1 MQAEACEPEP
11 LSLQPGMV
19 QISDQITEWLG
30 CYKTCRI
37 VVGHPPRRLFAT
49 QMAGQYY
56 RFSRLLPTRT
66 AALKLA
72 DRLGELAEH
81 VLLTTAEPMHQ
92 VADQGAYVVW
102 LRQPGA
108 QLAESESG

>member
-1 MQAEACEPEP
+1 MHKELVARGILVGKERVRLVMQRHGIKAK
-11 LSLQPGMV
+11 G
-19 QISDQITEWLG
+19 
-30 CYKTCRI
+30 KKRF
-37 VVGHPPRRLFAT
+37 VVTTDSKH
-49 QMAGQYY
+49 
-56 RFSRLLPTRT
+56 
-66 AALKLA
+66 
-72 DRLGELAEH
+72 ELAEH